1 MGGACAVQAFCRRQ
15 NLAAGVIHF
24 CRRGMKSGAP
34 AGLGRLGHSGSDEA
48 DDKLLL
54 S

>member
-1 MGGACAVQAFCRRQ
+1 CAVQAFCRRQ
-15 NLAAGVIHF
+15 TAAADSL
-24 CRRGMKSGAP
+24 RRADEIRGAP

>member
-15 NLAAGVIHF
+15 NLAAGGIHF
-24 CRRGMKSGAP
+24 CPRGMKSGAP
-34 AGLGRLGHSGSDEA
+34 AGPGRLGHSGSDEA